1 METKTTEETPK
12 KNYRIGLDIGIASVG
27 WAVLENNSQDEPI
40 RILDLGVRI
49 FDVAE
54 VPKTGA
60 ALAEGRRN
68 ARTTRRRLR
77 RRRHRLERIRWL
89 FEKEGLIRAEEF
101 MKRYQT
107 PGLPDVYELRYQGLD
122 RKLSDEEFAQ
132 VLYHLAKHRGFRST
146 GKAELKE
153 GDNGKVL
160 KATEE
165 NLKLMEE
172 KGYRTV
178 GEMLYLDENF
188 RTLCDWEK
196 KGYVLTPRNKPD
208 DYKHTMK
215 RDLLEDEVKVLFET
229 QRRLGND
236 KASKELEEKYL
247 DIMLSQRSFDMGPGL
262 QADGTPS
269 PYAMQGFQERMGK
282 CTFEDGEYRAAKA
295 TYTAE
300 LFVALQK
307 INHLKLTNMDGKTRP
322 LAQEERELILEMLQS
337 QKEVKYAAVRK
348 KLNLPQDVLF
358 NSLTYNVKNKQ
369 DATTEERIKKT
380 ENTTF
385 VSMLNTYEY
394 RKRLGSY
401 LDTLSEEEQHDLFD
415 KIGTILTCYKNDNS
429 RMEEFSKINLEP
441 EAAEKLLELTPAKT
455 QRLSIKA
462 MKKILPYLMEGLTY
476 DKACEKAGY
485 DFKNEKVGEKS
496 KLLKGEHIIDA
507 INAIT
512 NPVVKR
518 SVSQTVKV
526 INAIIKK
533 YGSPQAINIEMAREM
548 SKNRQERDDMEK
560 RMKANQERNESAKKE
575 IQELGIAMPKG
586 QDILKYRLWLEQD
599 GICMY
604 TGEKIPLE
612 RLFHG
617 GYDID
622 HILPYSITFDDSFQ
636 NKVLVTSQANREK
649 GNRIPFEYL
658 GKDADV
664 WNHYVTRV
672 NAQIKDDRK
681 RRKLLKKEFT
691 QEERKEFKKRNLND
705 TRYITTV
712 VHDMLLH
719 NLEFAPYSRPEKKKK
734 VITVNGVVTDYL
746 KKRWGLPKKDRSTD
760 THHAMDA
767 VVVACCTD
775 GMIRKISRSTQYR
788 EILYR
793 GKNKPT
799 YQPIDAETGE
809 LLDIEELSREKWDEL
824 YGAQIPRPWQYFKE
838 ELEIR
843 MGEDPQN
850 FIETHKDVYQMLQYP
865 DEMLED
871 VHPIFVSKMSRHKI
885 TGAAHKDTV
894 RSMRHYE
901 EGGEFFEESGYVLS
915 RTPLES
921 LKLKDGEIVNYY
933 NKESDLLLY
942 NALKARLLEF
952 DGNAKKAFEQPFYK
966 PKADGTPGPIVKKVK
981 LYEKMTIGVPLNGK
995 KGIAAND
1002 GMVRVDIF
1010 REDGKY
1016 YFVPV
1021 YISDV
1026 VKKQLPMKAVKQN
1039 KPYSQWKE
1047 MKDENFLF
1055 SLYSR
1060 DLIEFVHPTG
1070 KKATGV
1076 HGEEIV
1082 LKKAMVYYMG
1092 ADINTASIIGVA
1104 HDKSYNF
1111 KSLGVQSLEELK
1123 KYHVDV
1129 LGNITEVKQEKR
1141 MGFS

>member
-1 METKTTEETPK
+1 M
-12 KNYRIGLDIGIASVG
+12 
-27 WAVLENNSQDEPI
+27 
-40 RILDLGVRI
+40 
-49 FDVAE
+49 
-54 VPKTGA
+54 
-60 ALAEGRRN
+60 
-68 ARTTRRRLR
+68 
-77 RRRHRLERIRWL
+77 ERIRWL
-89 FEKEGLIRAEEF
+89 FEDEGLIRAEEF

-107 PGLPDVYELRYQGLD
+107 PGLPDVYELRYEGLD

-146 GKAELKE
+146 RKAELKE

-165 NLKLMEE
+165 NRKRMEE

-178 GEMLYLDENF
+178 GEMIYLDDDF
-188 RTLCDWEK
+188 RTLCEWEK

-208 DYKHTMK
+208 DYKHTML
-215 RDLLEDEVKVLFET
+215 RALLEDEVKVLFEA
-229 QRRLGND
+229 QRKLGND
-236 KASKELEEKYL
+236 KASEELEAKYL

-269 PYAMQGFQERMGK
+269 PYAMKGFQERMGK
-282 CTFEDGEYRAAKA
+282 CTFEKEEYRAAKA

-307 INHLKLTNMDGKTRP
+307 INHLKLTNMDGKTR
-322 LAQEERELILEMLQS
+322 LLEKEEREIILEMLQS
-337 QKEVKYAAVRK
+337 KKEVKYAAVRK

-358 NSLTYNVKNKQ
+358 KALTYNVKNNQ
-369 DATTEERIKKT
+369 DAIIEDRIKKT

-385 VSMLNTYEY
+385 VSMSNTYEY

-401 LDTLSEEEQHDLFD
+401 LDTLSEKEQHELFD
-415 KIGTILTCYKNDNS
+415 KIGTILTCYKNDDS
-429 RMEEFSKINLEP
+429 RMEEFQKIDLEP
-441 EAAEKLLELTPAKT
+441 EIAKGLLDLTPAKT

-462 MKKILPYLMEGLTY
+462 MKKILPYLMDGLTY
-476 DKACEKAGY
+476 DKACEQAGY
-485 DFKNEKVGEKS
+485 DFRNETVGVKS
-496 KLLKGEHIIDA
+496 KLLKGEHIIDT
-507 INAIT
+507 INEIT

-526 INAIIKK
+526 VNAIIEK
-533 YGSPQAINIEMAREM
+533 YGSPQAINIELAREM
-548 SKNRQERDDMEK
+548 SKNRQERDNIEK
-560 RMKANQERNESAKKE
+560 KIKENQVRNESAKKAV
-575 IQELGIAMPKG
+575 QELGISMPKG
-586 QDILKYRLWLEQD
+586 QDILKYRLWMEQD
-599 GICMY
+599 GVCIY

-612 RLFHG
+612 RLFEG

-636 NKVLVTSQANREK
+636 NKVLVTSKANREK
-649 GNRIPFEYL
+649 GNRIPFKYL
-658 GKDADV
+658 GKDVDV

-672 NAQIKDDRK
+672 NAQIKDYRK
-681 RRKLLKKEFT
+681 RQKLLKKEFT
-691 QEERKEFKKRNLND
+691 QEERAEFKKRNLND
-705 TRYITTV
+705 TKYITTV

-719 NLEFAPYSRPEKKKK
+719 NLEFAPYSRSDKKKK
-734 VITVNGVVTDYL
+734 VIAVNGVVTDYL
-746 KKRWGLPKKDRSTD
+746 KKRWGLPKKDRSTH

-775 GMIRKISRSTQYR
+775 GMIHKISRSTQYR

-793 GKNKPT
+793 GKFKPT
-799 YQPIDAETGE
+799 YQPMDSETGE

-824 YGAQIPRPWQYFKE
+824 YGAQIPRPWQCFKE

-850 FIETHKDVYQMLQYP
+850 FIETHKDVSQMLQYP
-865 DEMLED
+865 DELQKD
-871 VHPIFVSKMSRHKI
+871 LHSIFVSKMSKHKI
-885 TGAAHKDTV
+885 TGTAHKDTV
-894 RSMRHYE
+894 KSMRHYE
-901 EGGEFFEESGYVLS
+901 DGGEFFEGSGYVLS
-915 RTPLES
+915 RTPLEK
-921 LKLKDGEIVNYY
+921 LKLKNGEIENYY

-942 NALKARLLEF
+942 NALKNRLQEF

-966 PKADGTPGPIVKKVK
+966 PKADGTPGPIVRKVK
-981 LYEKMTIGVPLNGK
+981 LYEKMTIGVPLNGGQ
-995 KGIAAND
+995 GIASND
-1002 GMVRVDIF
+1002 GMVRVDVF
-1010 REDGKY
+1010 RENEKY

-1026 VKKQLPMKAVKQN
+1026 VKGQLPMKAVKPN

-1070 KKATGV
+1070 KKAKGV
-1076 HGEEIV
+1076 HGEEII
-1082 LKKAMVYYMG
+1082 LKKAMVYYLG
-1092 ADINTASIIGVA
+1092 ANIHTASFSGEA
-1104 HDKSYNF
+1104 HDGSYEF
-1111 KSLGVQSLEELK
+1111 EGLGVQSLKELK

-1129 LGNITEVKQEKR
+1129 LGNISEIKQEKR